1 MTLQKQLLAQLAI
14 SVAEGKRNPMDAI
27 DVAHRDM
34 VNGHGEDGLMVGAD
48 DPRGPFQTEQ
58 FYDFVFGLHLIF

>member
-14 SVAEGKRNPMDAI
+14 SVDEGKRNPVDAI

-34 VNGHGEDGLMVGAD
+34 VQLDLVILMVFSNLCDSVVA
-48 DPRGPFQTEQ
+48 
-58 FYDFVFGLHLIF
+58 FYDSPVLLYQNLQGTY

>member
-34 VNGHGEDGLMVGAD
+34 VSLGEWLDLVILMVFSNLRDAMITCRD
-48 DPRGPFQTEQ
+48 I
-58 FYDFVFGLHLIF
+58 L